1 MNLER
6 LKELMSKAT
15 PLPWKEDIISLNYKD
30 CRDTDCDCG
39 PNIRYEDRDL
49 IMPAIN
55 SLPDLIR
62 KAEAGEKLAKEIKD
76 IDGTEYC
83 GHQLDL
89 ALAAYDAM
97 VKGE

>member
-15 PLPWKEDIISLNYKD
+15 PGPWEGIGLTGPQELAIFLPKDDWKSMDSFDESLII
-30 CRDTDCDCG
+30 
-39 PNIRYEDRDL
+39 E
-49 IMPAIN
+49 AIN